1 MKENGCPETDS
12 HFRPSLVLES
22 VIAGDADPG
31 DHLRR
36 RRREVALDNNI
47 ILKRAGILDD
57 KPTRTLR
64 LTYDVRFWL

>member
-1 MKENGCPETDS
+1 M
-12 HFRPSLVLES
+12 LES

-47 ILKRAGILDD
+47 TGNLLILLDD
-57 KPTRTLR
+57 QPTCNLR
-64 LTYDVRFWL
+64 LPYDKGHIHAVITGSIVLHF

>member
-1 MKENGCPETDS
+1 M
-12 HFRPSLVLES
+12 LES

-47 ILKRAGILDD
+47 TGNLPVVLDAQ
-57 KPTRTLR
+57 PTITLR
-64 LTYDVRFWL
+64 FEINFAQVMFQ

>member
-1 MKENGCPETDS
+1 M
-12 HFRPSLVLES
+12 FILLVES

-47 ILKRAGILDD
+47 TVKNRGVLDVN
-57 KPTRTLR
+57 PTITLR
-64 LTYDVRFWL
+64 QPYDCYIMVVKW